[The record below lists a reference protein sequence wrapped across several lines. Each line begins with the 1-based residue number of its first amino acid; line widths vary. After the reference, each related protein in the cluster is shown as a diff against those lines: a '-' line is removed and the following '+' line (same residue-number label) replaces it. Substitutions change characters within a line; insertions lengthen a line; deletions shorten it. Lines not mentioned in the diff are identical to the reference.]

1 MSITE
6 FTVTG
11 MTCEN
16 YEKHVREEVESVP
29 GVTVLEVSKDSG
41 VLRVSSGGPVD
52 EAAIIAAVD
61 EAGYEAVRAA

>member
-1 MSITE
+1 MNTTE

-16 YEKHVREEVESVP
+16 CEKHVREEVETIP

-41 VLRVSSGGPVD
+41 VLRVSSEGPVD
-52 EAAIIAAVD
+52 EAAVIAAVD
-61 EAGYEAVRAA
+61 EAGYEAVAA